1 MPCHLI
7 HGTDEYRIAKRVE
20 ELLGGAKLL
29 TEMNLHR
36 FDLEL
41 TPDAFLQAAE
51 CALTPPFMGGHR
63 VVLVA
68 GVGRLERRVKSAH
81 DDEEKTES
89 DPNAVEVASKLK
101 GLPDYSLLILYDR
114 LRKLDGRGKLYKTF
128 SSFCKVEEFKP
139 FFFDPLA
146 ADNRDLESWLRERA
160 EAYELKLKPSGMRE
174 LIMRLGSDLRSVD
187 MEMGK
192 FRLAYGTGAEIGA
205 SQVAELTPPTI
216 THSIFNLCD
225 SLGQGKL
232 KAALEFLHGMLAA
245 KSPPPYVLTM
255 LARHIRNI
263 AIAKSLIDH
272 GAEDSDIQNATG
284 IKNRW
289 VFDRFILQPRRFRG
303 NYAKAHDIL
312 AECDGQLKSSGMD
325 PKTALELCII
335 RLWAMAGAA
344 R

>member
-20 ELLGGAKLL
+20 ELLDGAELL

-41 TPDAFLQAAE
+41 TPDAFPQATE
-51 CALTPPFMGGHR
+51 CALTPPFMGGQR

-89 DPNAVEVASKLK
+89 DPGAVEVASKLK
-101 GLPDYSLLILYDR
+101 GLPSYSLMILYDR

-128 SSFCKVEEFKP
+128 SAFCEVEEFKP
-139 FFFDPLA
+139 LFFDPLA
-146 ADNRDLESWLRERA
+146 SDNRELGEWLRGRA
-160 EAYELKLKPSGMRE
+160 EAYGVKLKSSGMRE

-187 MEMGK
+187 MEMEK
-192 FRLAYGTGAEIGA
+192 FRLAYGAGVEIGA
-205 SQVAELTPPTI
+205 SQVAELTPATI

-232 KAALEFLHGMLAA
+232 NTALGFLQGMLAA
-245 KSPPPYVLTM
+245 KSPPPFILTM

-263 AIAKSLIDH
+263 AIARSLIDN
-272 GAEDSDIQNATG
+272 GAAEEDIKKSTG
-284 IKNRW
+284 ISNRW
-289 VFDRFILQPRRFRG
+289 VFDRFIIQPRRFKG
-303 NYAKAHDIL
+303 NYARAHGIL

-335 RLWAMAGAA
+335 RLWAMAGAVK
-344 R
+344 